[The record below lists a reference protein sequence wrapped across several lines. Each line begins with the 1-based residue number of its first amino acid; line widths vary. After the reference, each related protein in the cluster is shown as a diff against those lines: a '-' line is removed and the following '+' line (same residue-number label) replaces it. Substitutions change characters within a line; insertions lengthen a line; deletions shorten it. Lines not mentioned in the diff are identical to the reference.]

1 MLFYDA
7 YLVLSHLR
15 ALFDTLHAHATRAV
29 RIIACGIQN
38 IEERKKRFKFV
49 TTFKQ
54 AKLCHV
60 TTFRRVF

>member
-38 IEERKKRFKFV
+38 IEERKKD
-49 TTFKQ
+49 
-54 AKLCHV
+54 LNL
-60 TTFRRVF
+60 

>member
-15 ALFDTLHAHATRAV
+15 ALFDILHAHATRDV

-38 IEERKKRFKFV
+38 IEERKKDFKFV

-54 AKLCHV
+54 SKLCHV